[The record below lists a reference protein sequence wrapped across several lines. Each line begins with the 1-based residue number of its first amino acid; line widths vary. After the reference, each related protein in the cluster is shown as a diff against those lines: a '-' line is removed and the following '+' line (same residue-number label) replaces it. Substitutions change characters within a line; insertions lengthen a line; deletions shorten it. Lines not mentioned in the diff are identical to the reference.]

1 MIIQQLNNLTQ
12 PSGNASPSDV
22 GAAPA
27 KQPVA
32 PVTNVNSTPESSAH
46 HDAQVNDVVD
56 HINQAI
62 QSLSRNLNFSVDKDT
77 GITVV
82 KVLDT
87 ETNQLIRQ
95 IPGDEIL
102 SIAKA
107 IDTLRGLIIRQKA

>member
-1 MIIQQLNNLTQ
+1 MVIQQLSSVTQ
-12 PSGNASPSDV
+12 PSGNVAPSD
-22 GAAPA
+22 GSAPA

-32 PVTNVNSTPESSAH
+32 SVTNANSSQPSPAER
-46 HDAQVNDVVD
+46 DAQVKQVVER
-56 HINQAI
+56 INQAI
-62 QSLSRNLNFSVDKDT
+62 QSLSSNLNFSVDKDT

-82 KVLDT
+82 KVMDT

-107 IDTLRGLIIRQKA
+107 IDTLQGLIIRQKA

>member
-1 MIIQQLNNLTQ
+1 MIIQQLNSLTQ
-12 PSGNASPSDV
+12 PSGNVTSSDV
-22 GAAPA
+22 SAAPA
-27 KQPVA
+27 RQHVA
-32 PVTNVNSTPESSAH
+32 SVTNVNSSQPSSAE
-46 HDAQVNDVVD
+46 HDAQVKQVAE

-82 KVLDT
+82 KVMDT